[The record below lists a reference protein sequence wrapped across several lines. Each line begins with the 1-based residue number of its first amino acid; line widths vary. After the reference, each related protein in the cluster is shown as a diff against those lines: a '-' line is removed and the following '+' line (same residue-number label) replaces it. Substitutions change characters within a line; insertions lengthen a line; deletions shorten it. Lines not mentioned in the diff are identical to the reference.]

1 MIVDPEYVDQLA
13 MEIVT
18 LGMEI
23 EQFRAALAEQ
33 ARRDALQPTTDPIFK
48 ATCRQLAQY
57 IETRAKKA
65 ENLSA
70 IAIRYGTHCKQQGGR
85 VLVGKEWVVYQ
96 RFDKITIVACIEAAQ
111 ATSPA
116 ASS

>member
-1 MIVDPEYVDQLA
+1 MRNSGGEQVYGGDVDFSSRSGGQTMIVDPEYVDQLA
-13 MEIVT
+13 LEVVT

-33 ARRDALQPTTDPIFK
+33 ARRDALQPTTDPVFK

-65 ENLSA
+65 ENLSG

-85 VLVGKEWVVYQ
+85 VLV
-96 RFDKITIVACIEAAQ
+96 
-111 ATSPA
+111 
-116 ASS
+116 